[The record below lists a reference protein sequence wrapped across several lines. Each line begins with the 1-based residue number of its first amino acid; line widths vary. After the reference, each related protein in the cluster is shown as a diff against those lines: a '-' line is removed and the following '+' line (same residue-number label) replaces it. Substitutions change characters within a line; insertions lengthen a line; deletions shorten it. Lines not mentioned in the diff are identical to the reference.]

1 MPLQMKTVRET
12 AAELG
17 MSEAEVKVMVD
28 SRKIRASLRKGQLV
42 IAPDEIAKLKRLR
55 KTLQDSARS
64 APPAAPPAKTAAP
77 GTQAPKAAAR
87 PAAARPAVPKPP
99 PKPT

>member
-1 MPLQMKTVRET
+1 MPLPMKTIRET

-17 MSEAEVKVMVD
+17 MAEAEVKVMVD

-55 KTLQDSARS
+55 KTLQDSART
-64 APPAAPPAKTAAP
+64 PAATSAKAPAKPAPAA
-77 GTQAPKAAAR
+77 TIAPKVAAR
-87 PAAARPAVPKPP
+87 PAA
-99 PKPT
+99 PKPTPPKQG